1 MTINSPVNIHK
12 GDNIAVVHKRF
23 PLALNNS
30 KFSSFAPRHRL
41 SKLISA
47 LSLASVVIAFSDL
60 KVLTKL
66 VQTSEKQACLHSY
79 SECSQD
85 STKLKRSVGR
95 ISRRADAV

>member
-12 GDNIAVVHKRF
+12 GDNITVVHKRF

-47 LSLASVVIAFSDL
+47 LGLASVVI
-60 KVLTKL
+60 LT
-66 VQTSEKQACLHSY
+66 
-79 SECSQD
+79 
-85 STKLKRSVGR
+85 KRSVGR
-95 ISRRADAV
+95 IPRRDLERDICEMFHFVQHDKLCFGQHLYYYLHKYWRQYH